1 MLILDV
7 ARKAD
12 VYRVEFTADGASL
25 VVCAVD
31 HRPAVWSV
39 ADRRS
44 LTAERRPELWIGS
57 SAALHPSG
65 RWLFGMGANGAPA
78 VYDFQTRQTR
88 GEPPGEW
95 ARMGR
100 PRFTPDGKTVIYPVF
115 PSNAS
120 IGHHLASRAWQADGT
135 LGEGWTVPLDTER
148 PETRWN
154 TGLVMLPGGEK
165 FATSDFGM
173 HSRGRVVVRSLATG
187 AALATGYCPAFE
199 HPELAVAPDGSLFVA
214 QAKNMLYVWAGL
226 APGDRFVQAG
236 RQVRND
242 GRKHFTAIAFHPSGR
257 YLAATS
263 NDTTVKLYDT
273 ATWQVAKSFAWEVGR
288 LRSVAFSPDGA
299 LAAAGSDTGKVV
311 VWDVDL

>member
-12 VYRVEFTADGASL
+12 VHRVEFASDGAAL

-31 HRPAVWSV
+31 HRAAVWSV

-44 LTAERRPELWIGS
+44 LTAEKRPDFWIGS

-65 RWLFGMGANGAPA
+65 RWLFGMGANGGPA

-120 IGHHLASRAWQADGT
+120 TGHHLASRGWQADGT
-135 LGEGWTVPLDTER
+135 LGAGWTVPLDAER

-154 TGLVMLPGGEK
+154 TGLVMLLDGER

-173 HSRGRVVVRSLATG
+173 WSRGRVVVRSLATG
-187 AALATGYCPAFE
+187 AALATAYCPALE

-214 QAKNMLYVWAGL
+214 QAMRVLYIWRGIKQGAKN
-226 APGDRFVQAG
+226 VQAD

-242 GRKHFTAIAFHPSGR
+242 GRKHFTAIAFHPSGK

-273 ATWQVAKSFAWEVGR
+273 ITWQVARSFAWDVGR

-299 LAAAGSDTGKVV
+299 LAAVGGDKGKVV